1 MDSSQIILEKK
12 EKAAWLTLNRPQQ
25 LNALGRRAIEGLE
38 KALAEIERDDQ
49 IRVLVI
55 TGAGEKAFAAG
66 ADIQEM
72 AGMNPEEAEAFS
84 RLGQKVYRHLE
95 ELKKPSIAAINGL
108 ALGAGCELAISCS
121 LRIASQSAKLGQPEV
136 NLGILPGWGGT
147 CRLPRLIG
155 RGHAL
160 YLILRGEIIDAQ
172 EAWRIGLVDKV
183 VPPAELVSFVEGVA
197 EDLLRK
203 GPLALRAAL
212 EALIRA
218 QDLDLPE
225 AMALESKLFGALWS
239 SEDRREGLK
248 AFLEKRRPKFLG
260 R

>member
-1 MDSSQIILEKK
+1 MSLSQIILEKK
-12 EKAAWLTLNRPQQ
+12 EEIAWLTLNRPQQ
-25 LNALGRRAIEGLE
+25 LNAIGRRALEELDLALTELE
-38 KALAEIERDDQ
+38 KDDQ
-49 IRVLVI
+49 MQVLVI
-55 TGAGEKAFAAG
+55 TGAGQKAFAAG

-72 AGMNPEEAEAFS
+72 ADMGLEEAKVFS
-84 RLGQKVYRHLE
+84 QRGQKVFRHLE

-121 LRIASQSAKLGQPEV
+121 LRIASESAKLGQPEV
-136 NLGILPGWGGT
+136 NLGIIPGWGGT
-147 CRLPRLIG
+147 FRLPRLIG

-183 VPPAELVSFVEGVA
+183 VPPSQLISFVEEVA
-197 EDLLRK
+197 QDLLRK

-212 EALIRA
+212 EAVISGEDLSLPDALA
-218 QDLDLPE
+218 Q
-225 AMALESKLFGALWS
+225 ESRLFGSLWKS
-239 SEDRREGLK
+239 GDRREGLS
-248 AFLEKRRPKFLG
+248 AFLEKRKPQFRG